1 MSTQCRGG
9 SLQPEL
15 YRSGMAAIDMGITN
29 MGISTPEAA
38 VVKLMLAIEN
48 PDIKMD
54 IPLAGEAS

>member
-1 MSTQCRGG
+1 
-9 SLQPEL
+9 
-15 YRSGMAAIDMGITN
+15 MAAIDMGITN

-54 IPLAGEAS
+54 VPLAGEAS